1 MFRQIASDFE
11 ILDIFKNILVYNESD
26 EFTRNKTFGIYF
38 VPSSVRPGNV
48 KEVSKPVKLDR
59 ILYRVKR
66 IFDEK
71 FSSTICTSAYTTSRN
86 LVDRKDINKYVYDKV
101 FKNAIFSKLNV
112 YTNLILP
119 DRLISD
125 NGMSKEDFTR
135 FGSSMFRFKKSNISD
150 YVRKTKDNIVIVPPK
165 NVLGAFYNIKHA
177 PMFSANC
184 VSFYKRTPMF
194 NANCVSKNNFN
205 NSYNSYP
212 NKKQILNQ
220 AYSYFKKTDQASN
233 NYCQTHKNETRTN
246 ASIYIFESLMEKM
259 IPGMQILENH
269 GMFPRMSVSSLKL
282 VTSVADDNS
291 GCDGWSKPKI
301 QDTLFLAGFNTY
313 MNYESF
319 LNNAGQRRSSIDNP
333 QDYEYILLNTF
344 VYEQTVPCLRKDI
357 VDSTDSSISSNDDT
371 FEASKSAILER
382 SKKYN
387 MVTRNPMMEYITYLT
402 NILSYKELQI

>member
-1 MFRQIASDFE
+1 MFRQIDSDFE
-11 ILDIFKNILVYNESD
+11 ILDIFKNILDYNESD
-26 EFTRNKTFGIYF
+26 EFTRNKTFRIYF
-38 VPSSVRPGNV
+38 APSSVRPDNT

-71 FSSTICTSAYTTSRN
+71 FSSTICTSAYITSRN

-125 NGMSKEDFTR
+125 NDMSKEDFIR
-135 FGSSMFRFKKSNISD
+135 FGSSMFRFKKSNISN
-150 YVRKTKDNIVIVPPK
+150 YVRKTKNNIVIVPPK
-165 NVLGAFYNIKHA
+165 NVLGAFYNTKHA
-177 PMFSANC
+177 
-184 VSFYKRTPMF
+184 PMF
-194 NANCVSKNNFN
+194 NANCVSKNIFN
-205 NSYNSYP
+205 NSYLSYLNSHP

-220 AYSYFKKTDQASN
+220 VYSYFKITDQASN

-282 VTSVADDNS
+282 ATSGLSVADDNS

-301 QDTLFLAGFNTY
+301 QDALCLAGFNTY

-319 LNNAGQRRSSIDNP
+319 LNNAGQRRSYLDNP

-357 VDSTDSSISSNDDT
+357 VDSTDINISSNDDT

>member
-1 MFRQIASDFE
+1 MFRQIASDFT
-11 ILDIFKNILVYNESD
+11 ILDTFKNILDYNESD

-38 VPSSVRPGNV
+38 VPSSVRPDNN

-59 ILYRVKR
+59 ILYRVKKF
-66 IFDEK
+66 FDEK

-135 FGSSMFRFKKSNISD
+135 FGSSMFRFQKSNISD
-150 YVRKTKDNIVIVPPK
+150 YVRKTKNNIVIVPPK
-165 NVLGAFYNIKHA
+165 NVLGAFYNEKHA
-177 PMFSANC
+177 PMF
-184 VSFYKRTPMF
+184 T
-194 NANCVSKNNFN
+194 ANCVSKNIFN
-205 NSYNSYP
+205 NSYLNSHP

-259 IPGMQILENH
+259 IAGMQILENH
-269 GMFPRMSVSSLKL
+269 GMFPRMSVSSLKFATSGL
-282 VTSVADDNS
+282 SVADDNS
-291 GCDGWSKPKI
+291 GCDGWSKPKM
-301 QDTLFLAGFNTY
+301 QNALFLARFNTY
-313 MNYESF
+313 MNYGSF
-319 LNNAGQRRSSIDNP
+319 LNNAEQCVRSLDNNP
-333 QDYEYILLNTF
+333 QDYEYIFLNTF

>member
-1 MFRQIASDFE
+1 MFRQIDSDFE
-11 ILDIFKNILVYNESD
+11 ILDIFKNILDYNESD
-26 EFTRNKTFGIYF
+26 EFTRNKTFRIYF
-38 VPSSVRPGNV
+38 APSSVRPDNT

-66 IFDEK
+66 FFDEK
-71 FSSTICTSAYTTSRN
+71 FSSTICTSAYITSRN
-86 LVDRKDINKYVYDKV
+86 LVDQKDINKCVYDKV

-125 NGMSKEDFTR
+125 NDMTKEDFIR
-135 FGSSMFRFKKSNISD
+135 FGSSMFRFQKSNISN

-165 NVLGAFYNIKHA
+165 NVLGAFYNTKHA
-177 PMFSANC
+177 
-184 VSFYKRTPMF
+184 PMF
-194 NANCVSKNNFN
+194 NANCVSKNIFN
-205 NSYNSYP
+205 NSYLSYLNSEP

-220 AYSYFKKTDQASN
+220 VYSYFKKTDQASN

-259 IPGMQILENH
+259 IPGMEILENH

-282 VTSVADDNS
+282 TTSGLSVADDNS

-301 QDTLFLAGFNTY
+301 QDALCLAGFNTY

-319 LNNAGQRRSSIDNP
+319 LNNAGQRRSYLDNP
-333 QDYEYILLNTF
+333 QDYEYIFLNTF

-357 VDSTDSSISSNDDT
+357 VDSTNINISSNDDT

>member
-11 ILDIFKNILVYNESD
+11 ILDIFKNILDYNEAD
-26 EFTRNKTFGIYF
+26 EFTRNKTFEIYF
-38 VPSSVRPGNV
+38 VPSSGRPDNT

-59 ILYRVKR
+59 ILCRVKR
-66 IFDEK
+66 FFDEK
-71 FSSTICTSAYTTSRN
+71 FSAYTTSRN

-112 YTNLILP
+112 YTKLILP

-135 FGSSMFRFKKSNISD
+135 FGSSMFRFQKSNISN

-165 NVLGAFYNIKHA
+165 NVLGAFYNTKHA
-177 PMFSANC
+177 
-184 VSFYKRTPMF
+184 PMF

-205 NSYNSYP
+205 NSCLNSYP
-212 NKKQILNQ
+212 NKKRILNHT
-220 AYSYFKKTDQASN
+220 YSYFKKTDQASN

-259 IPGMQILENH
+259 IPGMEILENH

-282 VTSVADDNS
+282 ETSGLSVADDNS
-291 GCDGWSKPKI
+291 RYGCDGCSKPKI
-301 QDTLFLAGFNTY
+301 QDALCLAGFNTY

-319 LNNAGQRRSSIDNP
+319 LNNAGQRRSCLDNP
-333 QDYEYILLNTF
+333 QDYEYIFLNTF

-357 VDSTDSSISSNDDT
+357 VDSTDISISSNDDT

>member
-1 MFRQIASDFE
+1 MFRQIDSDFE
-11 ILDIFKNILVYNESD
+11 ILDIFKNILDYNESD
-26 EFTRNKTFGIYF
+26 EFTRNKTFRIYF
-38 VPSSVRPGNV
+38 APSSVRPDNT

-71 FSSTICTSAYTTSRN
+71 FSSTICTSAYITSRN

-125 NGMSKEDFTR
+125 NDMSKEDFIR
-135 FGSSMFRFKKSNISD
+135 FGSSMFRFKKSNISN
-150 YVRKTKDNIVIVPPK
+150 YVRKTKNNIVIVPPK
-165 NVLGAFYNIKHA
+165 NVLGAFYNTKHA
-177 PMFSANC
+177 
-184 VSFYKRTPMF
+184 PMF
-194 NANCVSKNNFN
+194 NANCVSKNIFN
-205 NSYNSYP
+205 NSYLSYLNSHP

-220 AYSYFKKTDQASN
+220 VYSYFKITDQASN

-282 VTSVADDNS
+282 ATSGLSVADDNS

-301 QDTLFLAGFNTY
+301 QDALSLAGFNTY

-319 LNNAGQRRSSIDNP
+319 LNNAGQRSSYLDNP

-357 VDSTDSSISSNDDT
+357 VDSTDINISSNDDT

>member
-1 MFRQIASDFE
+1 
-11 ILDIFKNILVYNESD
+11 
-26 EFTRNKTFGIYF
+26 
-38 VPSSVRPGNV
+38 
-48 KEVSKPVKLDR
+48 
-59 ILYRVKR
+59 
-66 IFDEK
+66 
-71 FSSTICTSAYTTSRN
+71 
-86 LVDRKDINKYVYDKV
+86 
-101 FKNAIFSKLNV
+101 
-112 YTNLILP
+112 
-119 DRLISD
+119 
-125 NGMSKEDFTR
+125 
-135 FGSSMFRFKKSNISD
+135 MFRFQKSSISD
-150 YVRKTKDNIVIVPPK
+150 YVRKTKNNIVIVPPK
-165 NVLGAFYNIKHA
+165 NVLGAFYNTKHA
-177 PMFSANC
+177 PMF
-184 VSFYKRTPMF
+184 T
-194 NANCVSKNNFN
+194 ANCVSKNIFN
-205 NSYNSYP
+205 NSYLNSHP

-282 VTSVADDNS
+282 ARSRIQSADDNS

-301 QDTLFLAGFNTY
+301 QDALFLAGFNTY
-313 MNYESF
+313 MNYGSF
-319 LNNAGQRRSSIDNP
+319 LNNAGQRMSCLYNP

-357 VDSTDSSISSNDDT
+357 VDSTDISISSNDDT

>member
-1 MFRQIASDFE
+1 MFRQIASDFT
-11 ILDIFKNILVYNESD
+11 ILDTFKNILDYNEAD
-26 EFTRNKTFGIYF
+26 EFTQNKTFGIYF
-38 VPSSVRPGNV
+38 VPSSGRQDNV

-59 ILYRVKR
+59 ILCIVKK
-66 IFDEK
+66 IFDEQ
-71 FSSTICTSAYTTSRN
+71 FSSTNICTSAYTTSRN

-101 FKNAIFSKLNV
+101 FKNAIYSKLNV

-150 YVRKTKDNIVIVPPK
+150 YVRKTKNNIVIVPPK
-165 NVLGAFYNIKHA
+165 NVLGAFYNTKHA
-177 PMFSANC
+177 
-184 VSFYKRTPMF
+184 PMF
-194 NANCVSKNNFN
+194 NANCVSKNIFN
-205 NSYNSYP
+205 NSYLNSYP
-212 NKKQILNQ
+212 NKKQILNH

-233 NYCQTHKNETRTN
+233 NYRQTHKNETRTN

-282 VTSVADDNS
+282 AISGLSVADDNS
-291 GCDGWSKPKI
+291 GYDGWSKPKI
-301 QDTLFLAGFNTY
+301 QDALFLAEFNTY
-313 MNYESF
+313 MNYGSF
-319 LNNAGQRRSSIDNP
+319 LNNAGQRRSCLYNP
-333 QDYEYILLNTF
+333 QDYEYIFLNTF

-357 VDSTDSSISSNDDT
+357 VDSTDMRISSNDDT

>member
-1 MFRQIASDFE
+1 MFRQIASDFT
-11 ILDIFKNILVYNESD
+11 ILDIFKNILIYNESD

-38 VPSSVRPGNV
+38 VPSSGRQDNV

-59 ILYRVKR
+59 ILCIVKKF
-66 IFDEK
+66 FDEQ

-150 YVRKTKDNIVIVPPK
+150 YVRKTKNNIVIVPPK
-165 NVLGAFYNIKHA
+165 NVLGAFYNTKHA
-177 PMFSANC
+177 
-184 VSFYKRTPMF
+184 PMF
-194 NANCVSKNNFN
+194 NANCVSKNIFN
-205 NSYNSYP
+205 NSYLNSYP
-212 NKKQILNQ
+212 NKKQILNH

-259 IPGMQILENH
+259 IAGMQILENH
-269 GMFPRMSVSSLKL
+269 GMFPRMSVSSLKFATSGL
-282 VTSVADDNS
+282 SVADDNS
-291 GCDGWSKPKI
+291 GCDGWSKPKM
-301 QDTLFLAGFNTY
+301 QNALFLARFNTY
-313 MNYESF
+313 MNYGSF
-319 LNNAGQRRSSIDNP
+319 LNNAEQCVRSLDNNP
-333 QDYEYILLNTF
+333 QDYEYIFLNTF

>member
-1 MFRQIASDFE
+1 MFRQIASDFT
-11 ILDIFKNILVYNESD
+11 ILDIFKNILIYNESD

-38 VPSSVRPGNV
+38 VPSSGRSDNV

-59 ILYRVKR
+59 ILCIVKKF
-66 IFDEK
+66 FDEQ
-71 FSSTICTSAYTTSRN
+71 FSSAICTSAYTTSRN

-112 YTNLILP
+112 YTNIILP

-150 YVRKTKDNIVIVPPK
+150 YVRKTKNNIVIAPPK
-165 NVLGAFYNIKHA
+165 NVLGAFYNTKHA
-177 PMFSANC
+177 PMF
-184 VSFYKRTPMF
+184 T
-194 NANCVSKNNFN
+194 ANCVSKNIFN
-205 NSYNSYP
+205 NSYLNSYP
-212 NKKQILNQ
+212 NKKQILNR

-233 NYCQTHKNETRTN
+233 NYRQTHKNETRTN

-282 VTSVADDNS
+282 AIPGLSVADDNS
-291 GCDGWSKPKI
+291 GDGCDGWSKPKI
-301 QDTLFLAGFNTY
+301 QDALFLARFNTY

-319 LNNAGQRRSSIDNP
+319 LNNPGQCRSCLDNP

-357 VDSTDSSISSNDDT
+357 VDSTDISISSNDDT

>member
-11 ILDIFKNILVYNESD
+11 ILDIFKNILDYNESD
-26 EFTRNKTFGIYF
+26 EFTRNKTFEIYF
-38 VPSSVRPGNV
+38 APSSARPGNI

-59 ILYRVKR
+59 ILYSVKR

-71 FSSTICTSAYTTSRN
+71 FSSAICTSAYTTSRN

-125 NGMSKEDFTR
+125 NDMSKEDFIR
-135 FGSSMFRFKKSNISD
+135 FGSSMFRFQKSNISN

-165 NVLGAFYNIKHA
+165 NVLGAFYNTKHA
-177 PMFSANC
+177 
-184 VSFYKRTPMF
+184 PMF

-205 NSYNSYP
+205 NSYLNSYP
-212 NKKQILNQ
+212 NKKRILNQ
-220 AYSYFKKTDQASN
+220 AYSYFKITDQASN
-233 NYCQTHKNETRTN
+233 NYCQTHKNEIRTN

-259 IPGMQILENH
+259 IPGMEILENH

-282 VTSVADDNS
+282 VTSGLSVADDNS

-301 QDTLFLAGFNTY
+301 QDALFLAGFNTY

-319 LNNAGQRRSSIDNP
+319 LNNAGQRRSCLDNP

>member
-1 MFRQIASDFE
+1 MFRQIDSDFE
-11 ILDIFKNILVYNESD
+11 ILDIFKNILIYNESD

-38 VPSSVRPGNV
+38 VPSSGRQGNV

-66 IFDEK
+66 FFDEK
-71 FSSTICTSAYTTSRN
+71 FSSAICTSAYTTSRN

-112 YTNLILP
+112 YTNIILP

-135 FGSSMFRFKKSNISD
+135 FGSSMFRFQKSSISD

-165 NVLGAFYNIKHA
+165 NVLGAFYNTKHA
-177 PMFSANC
+177 PMF
-184 VSFYKRTPMF
+184 T
-194 NANCVSKNNFN
+194 NCVSKNIFN
-205 NSYNSYP
+205 NSYLNSCP
-212 NKKQILNQ
+212 NKKRILNQ

-246 ASIYIFESLMEKM
+246 ASIYIFESLIEKM

-282 VTSVADDNS
+282 TTLGLSVADDNY

-301 QDTLFLAGFNTY
+301 QDALSLAGFNTY
-313 MNYESF
+313 MNYGSF
-319 LNNAGQRRSSIDNP
+319 LNNAGQRRSCLDNP
-333 QDYEYILLNTF
+333 QDYEYIFLNTF

-357 VDSTDSSISSNDDT
+357 VDNIDSRVSSNDDT

>member
-1 MFRQIASDFE
+1 MFRQIVSDFT
-11 ILDIFKNILVYNESD
+11 ILDTFKNILDYNEAD
-26 EFTRNKTFGIYF
+26 ELTRNKTFEIYF
-38 VPSSVRPGNV
+38 APSSGRPDNI

-66 IFDEK
+66 FFDEK

-86 LVDRKDINKYVYDKV
+86 LVNRKDINKYVYDKV

-112 YTNLILP
+112 YTNIILP

-150 YVRKTKDNIVIVPPK
+150 YVRKTKNNIVIAPPK
-165 NVLGAFYNIKHA
+165 NVLGAFYNTKHA
-177 PMFSANC
+177 P
-184 VSFYKRTPMF
+184 VF
-194 NANCVSKNNFN
+194 NANCVSKNIFN
-205 NSYNSYP
+205 NSYLNSYP
-212 NKKQILNQ
+212 NKRQILNHV
-220 AYSYFKKTDQASN
+220 YSYFKKTDQASN

-259 IPGMQILENH
+259 IAGMQILENH

-282 VTSVADDNS
+282 AISGLSVADDNS
-291 GCDGWSKPKI
+291 GYGCDGWSKPRI
-301 QDTLFLAGFNTY
+301 QDALSLARFNTY

-319 LNNAGQRRSSIDNP
+319 LNNPGQRRSCLDNP

-357 VDSTDSSISSNDDT
+357 VDSTDISISSNDDT

>member
-1 MFRQIASDFE
+1 MFRQIASDFT
-11 ILDIFKNILVYNESD
+11 IIGIFKNILDYNEAD
-26 EFTRNKTFGIYF
+26 ELTRNKTFGIYS
-38 VPSSVRPGNV
+38 VPSSARPDNV
-48 KEVSKPVKLDR
+48 KEVSKPVELDR
-59 ILYRVKR
+59 ILYRVKKF
-66 IFDEK
+66 FDEK
-71 FSSTICTSAYTTSRN
+71 FYSTIYTSAYTTSRN

-112 YTNLILP
+112 YTKLILP
-119 DRLISD
+119 DRLVSD
-125 NGMSKEDFTR
+125 NDMSKEDFTR
-135 FGSSMFRFKKSNISD
+135 FGSSMFRFKKSNISN
-150 YVRKTKDNIVIVPPK
+150 YVRKTKNNIVIVPPK
-165 NVLGAFYNIKHA
+165 NVLNAFYNIKHA
-177 PMFSANC
+177 
-184 VSFYKRTPMF
+184 PMF

-212 NKKQILNQ
+212 NKKRILNQ
-220 AYSYFKKTDQASN
+220 AYSYFKITDQASN

-259 IPGMQILENH
+259 IPGMEILENH

-282 VTSVADDNS
+282 TTSDLSVADDNS

-301 QDTLFLAGFNTY
+301 QDALCLARFNTY
-313 MNYESF
+313 MKYESF
-319 LNNAGQRRSSIDNP
+319 LNNAGQRRSCLDNP

-357 VDSTDSSISSNDDT
+357 VDSTDISISSNDDT

>member
-1 MFRQIASDFE
+1 MFRQIASDFT
-11 ILDIFKNILVYNESD
+11 ILDIFKNILIYNESD

-38 VPSSVRPGNV
+38 VPSSGRQDNV

-59 ILYRVKR
+59 ILYRVKKF
-66 IFDEK
+66 FDEK

-112 YTNLILP
+112 YTNIILP

-150 YVRKTKDNIVIVPPK
+150 YVRRTKNNIVIVPPK
-165 NVLGAFYNIKHA
+165 NVLGAFYNTKHA
-177 PMFSANC
+177 PMF
-184 VSFYKRTPMF
+184 T
-194 NANCVSKNNFN
+194 ANCVSKNIFN
-205 NSYNSYP
+205 NSYLNSYP
-212 NKKQILNQ
+212 NKKQILNH

-259 IPGMQILENH
+259 IAGMQILENH
-269 GMFPRMSVSSLKL
+269 GMFPRMSVSSLKFATSGL
-282 VTSVADDNS
+282 SVADDNS
-291 GCDGWSKPKI
+291 GCDGWSKPKM
-301 QDTLFLAGFNTY
+301 QNALFLARFNTY
-313 MNYESF
+313 MNYGSF
-319 LNNAGQRRSSIDNP
+319 LNNAEQCVRSLDNNP
-333 QDYEYILLNTF
+333 QDYEYIFLNTF

>member
-1 MFRQIASDFE
+1 MFRQIASDFT
-11 ILDIFKNILVYNESD
+11 ILDIFKNILIYNEAD

-38 VPSSVRPGNV
+38 VPSSVRPDNV

-66 IFDEK
+66 FFDEK
-71 FSSTICTSAYTTSRN
+71 FSSTICTSAYATSRN

-101 FKNAIFSKLNV
+101 FKNAIYSKLNV

-135 FGSSMFRFKKSNISD
+135 FGSSMFRFQKSNISN
-150 YVRKTKDNIVIVPPK
+150 YVRKIKNNIVIVPPK
-165 NVLGAFYNIKHA
+165 NVLSAFYDTKHA
-177 PMFSANC
+177 PMF
-184 VSFYKRTPMF
+184 T
-194 NANCVSKNNFN
+194 NCVSKNKFN
-205 NSYNSYP
+205 NSYLNSYP

-220 AYSYFKKTDQASN
+220 AYSYFKITDQASN

-282 VTSVADDNS
+282 ALGLSVADDNS
-291 GCDGWSKPKI
+291 GCDSLSKPKI
-301 QDTLFLAGFNTY
+301 QDALFLARFNTY

-319 LNNAGQRRSSIDNP
+319 LNNAGQRRSCLDNP

-357 VDSTDSSISSNDDT
+357 VDSTDISISSNDDT

>member
-1 MFRQIASDFE
+1 MFRQIASDFT
-11 ILDIFKNILVYNESD
+11 ILDTFKNILDYNEAD

-38 VPSSVRPGNV
+38 AQSSGRPDNI
-48 KEVSKPVKLDR
+48 KEVSKHVKLDR
-59 ILYRVKR
+59 ILYRVKKF
-66 IFDEK
+66 FDEK

-112 YTNLILP
+112 YTNIILP

-150 YVRKTKDNIVIVPPK
+150 YVRRTKNNIVIVPPK
-165 NVLGAFYNIKHA
+165 NVLGAFYNTKHA
-177 PMFSANC
+177 PMF
-184 VSFYKRTPMF
+184 T
-194 NANCVSKNNFN
+194 ANCVSKNIFN
-205 NSYNSYP
+205 NSYLNSYP
-212 NKKQILNQ
+212 NKKQILNH

-259 IPGMQILENH
+259 IAGMQILENH
-269 GMFPRMSVSSLKL
+269 GMFPRMSVSSLKFATSGL
-282 VTSVADDNS
+282 SVADDNS
-291 GCDGWSKPKI
+291 GCDGWSKPKM
-301 QDTLFLAGFNTY
+301 QNALFLARFNTY
-313 MNYESF
+313 MNYGSF
-319 LNNAGQRRSSIDNP
+319 LNNAEQCVRSLDNNP
-333 QDYEYILLNTF
+333 QDYEYIFLNTF

>member
-11 ILDIFKNILVYNESD
+11 ILDIFKNILDYNESD

-38 VPSSVRPGNV
+38 VPSSGRPDNN

-59 ILYRVKR
+59 ILYRVKKF
-66 IFDEK
+66 FDEK
-71 FSSTICTSAYTTSRN
+71 FSSAICTSVYTTSRN
-86 LVDRKDINKYVYDKV
+86 LVDRKDINKCVYDKV

-135 FGSSMFRFKKSNISD
+135 FGSSMFRFQKSSISD
-150 YVRKTKDNIVIVPPK
+150 YVRKTKNNVVIVPPK

-177 PMFSANC
+177 PMF
-184 VSFYKRTPMF
+184 

-205 NSYNSYP
+205 NSYLNSYP

-269 GMFPRMSVSSLKL
+269 GMFPRMSVSALKL
-282 VTSVADDNS
+282 ATSGLSVADDNS
-291 GCDGWSKPKI
+291 GCDGLSKPKM
-301 QDTLFLAGFNTY
+301 QNALFLARFNTY

-319 LNNAGQRRSSIDNP
+319 LNNAGQRRSCLYNP

-357 VDSTDSSISSNDDT
+357 VDSTDISISSNDDT

-402 NILSYKELQI
+402 NILLYKELQI

>member
-1 MFRQIASDFE
+1 MFRQIASDFT
-11 ILDIFKNILVYNESD
+11 ILDIFKNILIYNESD

-38 VPSSVRPGNV
+38 VPSSGRQDDV

-59 ILYRVKR
+59 ILCIVKKF
-66 IFDEK
+66 FDEQ
-71 FSSTICTSAYTTSRN
+71 FSSAICTSAYTTSRN

-112 YTNLILP
+112 YTNIILP

-150 YVRKTKDNIVIVPPK
+150 YVRKTKNNIVIVPPK
-165 NVLGAFYNIKHA
+165 NVLGAFYNTKHA
-177 PMFSANC
+177 
-184 VSFYKRTPMF
+184 PMF

-205 NSYNSYP
+205 NSYLNSYP

-220 AYSYFKKTDQASN
+220 AYSYFKITDQASN
-233 NYCQTHKNETRTN
+233 NYRQTHKNETRTN

-269 GMFPRMSVSSLKL
+269 GMFPRMSVSTLKL
-282 VTSVADDNS
+282 AISGLSVADDNS
-291 GCDGWSKPKI
+291 GYGCDGWSKPKI
-301 QDTLFLAGFNTY
+301 QDALFLARFNTY

-319 LNNAGQRRSSIDNP
+319 LNNPGQRMSCLDKP
-333 QDYEYILLNTF
+333 QDYEYICLNTLI
-344 VYEQTVPCLRKDI
+344 YKQTVPCLRKDI
-357 VDSTDSSISSNDDT
+357 VDSTDISISSNDDT

>member
-1 MFRQIASDFE
+1 MFRQIASDFT
-11 ILDIFKNILVYNESD
+11 ILDIFKNILIYNEAD

-38 VPSSVRPGNV
+38 VPSSVRPYNV

-66 IFDEK
+66 FFDEK
-71 FSSTICTSAYTTSRN
+71 FSSTICTSAYATSRN

-101 FKNAIFSKLNV
+101 FKNAIYSKLNV

-135 FGSSMFRFKKSNISD
+135 FGSSMFRFQKSNISN
-150 YVRKTKDNIVIVPPK
+150 YVRKIKNNIVIVPPK
-165 NVLGAFYNIKHA
+165 NVLSAFYDTKHA
-177 PMFSANC
+177 PMF
-184 VSFYKRTPMF
+184 T
-194 NANCVSKNNFN
+194 NCVSKNKFN
-205 NSYNSYP
+205 NSYLNSYP

-220 AYSYFKKTDQASN
+220 AYSYFKITDQASN

-282 VTSVADDNS
+282 ALGLSVADDNS
-291 GCDGWSKPKI
+291 GCDSLSKPKI
-301 QDTLFLAGFNTY
+301 QDALFLARFNTY

-319 LNNAGQRRSSIDNP
+319 LNNAGQRRSCLDNP

-357 VDSTDSSISSNDDT
+357 VDSTDISISSNDDT

>member
-1 MFRQIASDFE
+1 MFRQIDSDFE
-11 ILDIFKNILVYNESD
+11 ILDIFKNILDYNESD
-26 EFTRNKTFGIYF
+26 EFTRNKTFRIYF
-38 VPSSVRPGNV
+38 APSSVRPDNT

-71 FSSTICTSAYTTSRN
+71 FSSTICTSAYITSRN

-125 NGMSKEDFTR
+125 NDMSKEDFIR
-135 FGSSMFRFKKSNISD
+135 FGSSMFRFKKSNISN

-165 NVLGAFYNIKHA
+165 NVLGAFYNTKHA
-177 PMFSANC
+177 
-184 VSFYKRTPMF
+184 PMF
-194 NANCVSKNNFN
+194 NANCVSKNIFN
-205 NSYNSYP
+205 NSYLSYLNSHP

-220 AYSYFKKTDQASN
+220 VYSYFKITDQASN

-246 ASIYIFESLMEKM
+246 ASIYIFASLMEKM

-282 VTSVADDNS
+282 ATSGLSVADDNS

-301 QDTLFLAGFNTY
+301 QDALCLARFNTY

-319 LNNAGQRRSSIDNP
+319 LNNAGQRRSYLDNP

-357 VDSTDSSISSNDDT
+357 VDSTDINISSNDDT

>member
-11 ILDIFKNILVYNESD
+11 ILDIFKNILIYNESD

-38 VPSSVRPGNV
+38 VPSSGRPDNN

-59 ILYRVKR
+59 ILCIVKKF
-66 IFDEK
+66 FDEK
-71 FSSTICTSAYTTSRN
+71 FYSTIYTSAYTTSRN
-86 LVDRKDINKYVYDKV
+86 LVDLKKDINKCVYDKV

-165 NVLGAFYNIKHA
+165 NVLNAFYNIKHA
-177 PMFSANC
+177 
-184 VSFYKRTPMF
+184 PMF

-205 NSYNSYP
+205 NSYLNSYP

-220 AYSYFKKTDQASN
+220 AYSYFKITDQASN

-259 IPGMQILENH
+259 IPGMEILENH

-282 VTSVADDNS
+282 ATSVADDNS
-291 GCDGWSKPKI
+291 RCDGWSKPKI
-301 QDTLFLAGFNTY
+301 QDALSLAGFNTY
-313 MNYESF
+313 MNYGSF
-319 LNNAGQRRSSIDNP
+319 LNNAGQRRSCLDNP
-333 QDYEYILLNTF
+333 QDYEYIFLNTF

-357 VDSTDSSISSNDDT
+357 VDSTDISISSNDDTDDT

-387 MVTRNPMMEYITYLT
+387 MVTRNPMMKYITYLT

>member
-1 MFRQIASDFE
+1 MFRQIASDFT
-11 ILDIFKNILVYNESD
+11 ILDIFKNILIYNESD

-38 VPSSVRPGNV
+38 VPSSGRQDDV

-59 ILYRVKR
+59 ILCIVKKF
-66 IFDEK
+66 FDEQ

-112 YTNLILP
+112 YTNIILP

-150 YVRKTKDNIVIVPPK
+150 YVRKTKNNIVIVPPK
-165 NVLGAFYNIKHA
+165 NVLGAFYNTKHA
-177 PMFSANC
+177 
-184 VSFYKRTPMF
+184 PMF

-205 NSYNSYP
+205 NSYLNSYP
-212 NKKQILNQ
+212 NKKQILNH

-233 NYCQTHKNETRTN
+233 NYRQTHKNETRTN

-269 GMFPRMSVSSLKL
+269 GMFPRMSVSTLKL
-282 VTSVADDNS
+282 AISGLSVADDNS
-291 GCDGWSKPKI
+291 GYGCDGWSKPKM
-301 QDTLFLAGFNTY
+301 QDALFLARFNTY
-313 MNYESF
+313 MNYGSF
-319 LNNAGQRRSSIDNP
+319 LNNAEQCVRSLDNNP
-333 QDYEYILLNTF
+333 QDYEYIFLNTF

>member
-1 MFRQIASDFE
+1 MFTQIASDFE
-11 ILDIFKNILVYNESD
+11 ILDIFKNILDYNESD

-38 VPSSVRPGNV
+38 VPSSGRLDNN

-59 ILYRVKR
+59 ILCIVKKF
-66 IFDEK
+66 FDEQ
-71 FSSTICTSAYTTSRN
+71 FSSTNICTSAYTTSRN
-86 LVDRKDINKYVYDKV
+86 LVDRKDINKCVYDKV

-135 FGSSMFRFKKSNISD
+135 FGSSMFRFQKSSISD
-150 YVRKTKDNIVIVPPK
+150 YVRKTKNNVVIVPPK

-177 PMFSANC
+177 PMF
-184 VSFYKRTPMF
+184 

-205 NSYNSYP
+205 NSYLNSYP

-269 GMFPRMSVSSLKL
+269 GMFPRMSVSALKL
-282 VTSVADDNS
+282 ATSGLSVADDNS
-291 GCDGWSKPKI
+291 GCDGLSKPKM
-301 QDTLFLAGFNTY
+301 QNALFLARFNTY

-319 LNNAGQRRSSIDNP
+319 LNNAGQRRSCLYNP

-357 VDSTDSSISSNDDT
+357 VDSTDISISSNDDT

>member
-1 MFRQIASDFE
+1 MFRQIASDIA
-11 ILDIFKNILVYNESD
+11 ILDIFKNILIYNEAD
-26 EFTRNKTFGIYF
+26 EFTQNKTFKIY
-38 VPSSVRPGNV
+38 VAPSSVRPDNIE
-48 KEVSKPVKLDR
+48 EVSKPVKLDR
-59 ILYRVKR
+59 ILYKVKK
-66 IFDEK
+66 IFDAK
-71 FSSTICTSAYTTSRN
+71 ISPAICTSAYTTSRN
-86 LVDRKDINKYVYDKV
+86 LVDRKDINKYVYNKV

-125 NGMSKEDFTR
+125 NGMSKEDFVR
-135 FGSSMFRFKKSNISD
+135 FGSSMFKFQKSNISN
-150 YVRKTKDNIVIVPPK
+150 YVRKTKNNIVIVPPK
-165 NVLGAFYNIKHA
+165 NVLGAFYNTKHA
-177 PMFSANC
+177 
-184 VSFYKRTPMF
+184 PMF
-194 NANCVSKNNFN
+194 NANCVSKYIFN
-205 NSYNSYP
+205 NSYLNSYP

-259 IPGMQILENH
+259 IAGMQILENH
-269 GMFPRMSVSSLKL
+269 GMFPRMSVSSLRL
-282 VTSVADDNS
+282 AALGLSIADDNS
-291 GCDGWSKPKI
+291 GCDGWSKPKM
-301 QDTLFLAGFNTY
+301 QNALFFARFNTY

-319 LNNAGQRRSSIDNP
+319 LNNVEQGRRSLDNP
-333 QDYEYILLNTF
+333 QDYEHIILNTF

-357 VDSTDSSISSNDDT
+357 VNSSISSDGDT

>member
-1 MFRQIASDFE
+1 MFRQIASDFT
-11 ILDIFKNILVYNESD
+11 ILDIFKNILIYNESD

-38 VPSSVRPGNV
+38 VPSSGRQDDV

-59 ILYRVKR
+59 ILCIVKKF
-66 IFDEK
+66 FDEQ
-71 FSSTICTSAYTTSRN
+71 FSSAICTSAYTTSRN

-112 YTNLILP
+112 YTNIILP

-150 YVRKTKDNIVIVPPK
+150 YVRKTKNNIVIVPPK
-165 NVLGAFYNIKHA
+165 NVLGAFYNTKHA
-177 PMFSANC
+177 
-184 VSFYKRTPMF
+184 PMF

-205 NSYNSYP
+205 NSYLNSYP
-212 NKKQILNQ
+212 NKKQILNH

-233 NYCQTHKNETRTN
+233 NYRQTHKNETRTN

-269 GMFPRMSVSSLKL
+269 GMFPRMSVSTLKL
-282 VTSVADDNS
+282 AISGLSVADDNS
-291 GCDGWSKPKI
+291 GYGCDGWSKPKM
-301 QDTLFLAGFNTY
+301 QDALFLARFNTY
-313 MNYESF
+313 MNYGSF
-319 LNNAGQRRSSIDNP
+319 LNNAEQCVRSLDNNP
-333 QDYEYILLNTF
+333 QDYEYIFLNTF

>member
-1 MFRQIASDFE
+1 MFRQIASDFT
-11 ILDIFKNILVYNESD
+11 ILDTFKNILDYNEAD
-26 EFTRNKTFGIYF
+26 EFTQNKTFKIY
-38 VPSSVRPGNV
+38 VAPSIVRPDNIE
-48 KEVSKPVKLDR
+48 EVSKPVKLDR
-59 ILYRVKR
+59 ILYKVKQN
-66 IFDEK
+66 FDAK
-71 FSSTICTSAYTTSRN
+71 ILKDLCTSAYTTSRN
-86 LVDRKDINKYVYDKV
+86 PIVLLGDLKKDVSKNVYDKV
-101 FKNAIFSKLNV
+101 FKNAIFYKLNV

-150 YVRKTKDNIVIVPPK
+150 YVRKTKNNIVIVPPK
-165 NVLGAFYNIKHA
+165 NILGAFYNEKHA
-177 PMFSANC
+177 PMF
-184 VSFYKRTPMF
+184 T
-194 NANCVSKNNFN
+194 ANCVSKNKFN
-205 NSYNSYP
+205 NSYLNSYP

-233 NYCQTHKNETRTN
+233 NYRQTHKNETRTN

-259 IPGMQILENH
+259 IAGMQILENH
-269 GMFPRMSVSSLKL
+269 GMFPRMSVSSLKFATSGL
-282 VTSVADDNS
+282 SVADDNS
-291 GCDGWSKPKI
+291 GCDGLSKPKM
-301 QDTLFLAGFNTY
+301 QNALFLARFNTY
-313 MNYESF
+313 MNYGSF
-319 LNNAGQRRSSIDNP
+319 LNNAEQCVRSLDNNP
-333 QDYEYILLNTF
+333 QDYEYIFLNTF

>member
-11 ILDIFKNILVYNESD
+11 ILDIFKNILDYNESD

-38 VPSSVRPGNV
+38 APSSVFVRPDNV

-71 FSSTICTSAYTTSRN
+71 FSSTICTSAYTTSRI
-86 LVDRKDINKYVYDKV
+86 LVDRKDINKCVYDKV

-125 NGMSKEDFTR
+125 NGMSKEEFTR

-165 NVLGAFYNIKHA
+165 NVLNAFYNIKHA
-177 PMFSANC
+177 PMF
-184 VSFYKRTPMF
+184 T
-194 NANCVSKNNFN
+194 ANCVSKNIFN

-220 AYSYFKKTDQASN
+220 AYSYFKITDQASN

-282 VTSVADDNS
+282 TTSVADDNS

-301 QDTLFLAGFNTY
+301 QDALSLAGFNTY

-319 LNNAGQRRSSIDNP
+319 LNNAGQRRSCLDNP

-357 VDSTDSSISSNDDT
+357 VDSTDISISSNDDT

>member
-11 ILDIFKNILVYNESD
+11 ILDIFKNILDYNESD
-26 EFTRNKTFGIYF
+26 EFTQNKTFKIY
-38 VPSSVRPGNV
+38 VAPSSVRPGNV

-59 ILYRVKR
+59 ILCIVKKF
-66 IFDEK
+66 FDEK
-71 FSSTICTSAYTTSRN
+71 FSSTIYTSAYTTSIN
-86 LVDRKDINKYVYDKV
+86 LVDRDINKCVYDKV

-135 FGSSMFRFKKSNISD
+135 FGSSMFRFKKSNISN

-165 NVLGAFYNIKHA
+165 NVLSAFYTTKHA
-177 PMFSANC
+177 
-184 VSFYKRTPMF
+184 PMF

-205 NSYNSYP
+205 NSYLNSYP
-212 NKKQILNQ
+212 NKKHILNHVC
-220 AYSYFKKTDQASN
+220 SYFKITDQASN

-282 VTSVADDNS
+282 ATSGLSVAYDNS
-291 GCDGWSKPKI
+291 GYGCDGWSKPKI
-301 QDTLFLAGFNTY
+301 QDALFLARFNTY

-319 LNNAGQRRSSIDNP
+319 LNNARQSRSCIYNP

-357 VDSTDSSISSNDDT
+357 VDSTDISISSNDDT

>member
-1 MFRQIASDFE
+1 MFRQIASDFT
-11 ILDIFKNILVYNESD
+11 ILDIFKNILIYNESD

-38 VPSSVRPGNV
+38 VPSSGRQDNV

-66 IFDEK
+66 FFVEQC
-71 FSSTICTSAYTTSRN
+71 SSTICTSAYTTSRN

-101 FKNAIFSKLNV
+101 FKNAIYSKLNV

-125 NGMSKEDFTR
+125 NDMSKEDFTR

-150 YVRKTKDNIVIVPPK
+150 YVRNTKNNIVIAPPK
-165 NVLGAFYNIKHA
+165 NVLGAFYNTKHA
-177 PMFSANC
+177 PMF
-184 VSFYKRTPMF
+184 T
-194 NANCVSKNNFN
+194 ANCVSKNNFN
-205 NSYNSYP
+205 NSYLNSYP
-212 NKKQILNQ
+212 NKKQILNH

-282 VTSVADDNS
+282 AIPGLSVADDNS
-291 GCDGWSKPKI
+291 GYGCDGWSKLKI
-301 QDTLFLAGFNTY
+301 QDALSLARFNTY

-319 LNNAGQRRSSIDNP
+319 LNNAGQCRSCLDNP

-357 VDSTDSSISSNDDT
+357 VDSTDISISSNDDT

>member
-1 MFRQIASDFE
+1 MFRQIASDFT
-11 ILDIFKNILVYNESD
+11 ILDIFKNILIYNEAD

-38 VPSSVRPGNV
+38 VPSSVRPDNV

-66 IFDEK
+66 FFDEK
-71 FSSTICTSAYTTSRN
+71 FSSTICTSAYATSRN

-101 FKNAIFSKLNV
+101 FKNAIYSKLNV

-135 FGSSMFRFKKSNISD
+135 FGSSMFRFQKSNISN
-150 YVRKTKDNIVIVPPK
+150 YVRKIKNNIVIVPPK
-165 NVLGAFYNIKHA
+165 NVLSAFYDTKHA
-177 PMFSANC
+177 PMF
-184 VSFYKRTPMF
+184 T
-194 NANCVSKNNFN
+194 NCVSKNKFN
-205 NSYNSYP
+205 NSYLNSYP

-220 AYSYFKKTDQASN
+220 AYSYFKITDQASN

-282 VTSVADDNS
+282 ALGSSVADDNS
-291 GCDGWSKPKI
+291 GCDSLSKPKI
-301 QDTLFLAGFNTY
+301 QDALFLARFNTY

-319 LNNAGQRRSSIDNP
+319 LNNAGQRRSCLDNP

-357 VDSTDSSISSNDDT
+357 VDSTDISISSNDDT

>member
-1 MFRQIASDFE
+1 MFRQIDSDFE
-11 ILDIFKNILVYNESD
+11 ILDIFKNILDYNESD
-26 EFTRNKTFGIYF
+26 EFTRNKTFRIYF
-38 VPSSVRPGNV
+38 APSSVRPDNT

-71 FSSTICTSAYTTSRN
+71 FSSTICTSAYITSRN

-125 NGMSKEDFTR
+125 NDMSKEDFIR
-135 FGSSMFRFKKSNISD
+135 FGSSMFRFKKSNISN
-150 YVRKTKDNIVIVPPK
+150 YVRKTKNNIVIVPPK
-165 NVLGAFYNIKHA
+165 NVLGAFYNTKHA
-177 PMFSANC
+177 
-184 VSFYKRTPMF
+184 PMF
-194 NANCVSKNNFN
+194 NANCVSKNIFN
-205 NSYNSYP
+205 NSYLSYLNSHP

-220 AYSYFKKTDQASN
+220 VYSYFKITDQASN

-282 VTSVADDNS
+282 ATSGLSVADDNS

-301 QDTLFLAGFNTY
+301 QDALSLAGFNTY

-319 LNNAGQRRSSIDNP
+319 LNNAGQRRSYLDNP

>member
-38 VPSSVRPGNV
+38 VPSSGRPDNN

-59 ILYRVKR
+59 ILCIVKKF
-66 IFDEK
+66 FDEK
-71 FSSTICTSAYTTSRN
+71 FYSTICTSAYTTSRN

-165 NVLGAFYNIKHA
+165 NVLNAFYNIKHA
-177 PMFSANC
+177 
-184 VSFYKRTPMF
+184 PMF

-205 NSYNSYP
+205 NSYLNSYP
-212 NKKQILNQ
+212 NKKRILNQ
-220 AYSYFKKTDQASN
+220 AYSYFKITDQASN

-282 VTSVADDNS
+282 ATSVADDNS
-291 GCDGWSKPKI
+291 GCDSWSKPKM
-301 QDTLFLAGFNTY
+301 QNALFLARFNTY
-313 MNYESF
+313 MNYGSF
-319 LNNAGQRRSSIDNP
+319 LNNAEQCVRSLDNP

-387 MVTRNPMMEYITYLT
+387 MVARNPMMEYITYLT

>member
-1 MFRQIASDFE
+1 MFRQIASDFT
-11 ILDIFKNILVYNESD
+11 ILDIFKNILIYNESD

-38 VPSSVRPGNV
+38 VPSSGRQDNV

-59 ILYRVKR
+59 ILCIVKR
-66 IFDEK
+66 FFDEK

-112 YTNLILP
+112 YTNIILP

-165 NVLGAFYNIKHA
+165 NVLGAFYNTKHA
-177 PMFSANC
+177 
-184 VSFYKRTPMF
+184 PMF

-205 NSYNSYP
+205 NSYLNSYP

-233 NYCQTHKNETRTN
+233 NYCQTQKNETRTN

-282 VTSVADDNS
+282 ATSGLSVADDNS

-301 QDTLFLAGFNTY
+301 QDALFLAGFNTY

-319 LNNAGQRRSSIDNP
+319 LNNAGQRRSCLDNP

-357 VDSTDSSISSNDDT
+357 VDSTDISISSNDDT

-387 MVTRNPMMEYITYLT
+387 MVIRNPMMEYITYLT

>member
-1 MFRQIASDFE
+1 MFRQIDSDFE
-11 ILDIFKNILVYNESD
+11 ILDIFKNILDYNESD
-26 EFTRNKTFGIYF
+26 EFTRNKTFRIYF
-38 VPSSVRPGNV
+38 APSSVRPDNT

-71 FSSTICTSAYTTSRN
+71 FSSTIYTSAYINSRN

-125 NGMSKEDFTR
+125 NDMSKEDFIR
-135 FGSSMFRFKKSNISD
+135 FGSSMFRFKKSNISN
-150 YVRKTKDNIVIVPPK
+150 YVRKTKNNIVIVPPK
-165 NVLGAFYNIKHA
+165 NVLGAFYNTKHA
-177 PMFSANC
+177 
-184 VSFYKRTPMF
+184 PMF
-194 NANCVSKNNFN
+194 NANCVSKNNSYLSYL
-205 NSYNSYP
+205 NSHP

-220 AYSYFKKTDQASN
+220 VYSYFKITDQASN

-282 VTSVADDNS
+282 ATSGLSVADDNS

-301 QDTLFLAGFNTY
+301 QDALCLAGFNTY

-319 LNNAGQRRSSIDNP
+319 LNNAGQRRSYLDNP

>member
-1 MFRQIASDFE
+1 MFRQIASDFT
-11 ILDIFKNILVYNESD
+11 ILDIFKNILIYNEAD

-38 VPSSVRPGNV
+38 VPSSVRPDNL

-66 IFDEK
+66 FFDEK
-71 FSSTICTSAYTTSRN
+71 FSSAICTSAYTTSRN
-86 LVDRKDINKYVYDKV
+86 LLDRKDINKYVYDKV

-125 NGMSKEDFTR
+125 NGMSKEDFTW
-135 FGSSMFRFKKSNISD
+135 FGSSMFRFQKSSISD
-150 YVRKTKDNIVIVPPK
+150 YVRKTKNNVVIVPPK
-165 NVLGAFYNIKHA
+165 NVLGAFYNTKHA
-177 PMFSANC
+177 PMF
-184 VSFYKRTPMF
+184 T
-194 NANCVSKNNFN
+194 NCVSKNNFN
-205 NSYNSYP
+205 NSYLNSYP
-212 NKKQILNQ
+212 NKKLILNQ

-233 NYCQTHKNETRTN
+233 NYCQTHKNETKTN

-282 VTSVADDNS
+282 VTLGLSVADDNS
-291 GCDGWSKPKI
+291 GCDGLSKPKI
-301 QDTLFLAGFNTY
+301 QDLFFARFNTY

-319 LNNAGQRRSSIDNP
+319 LNNAGQRRSCLYNP

-357 VDSTDSSISSNDDT
+357 VDSTDISLSSNDDT

>member
-1 MFRQIASDFE
+1 MFRQIVSDFE
-11 ILDIFKNILVYNESD
+11 ILDIFKNILIYNESD

-38 VPSSVRPGNV
+38 VPSSVRPYNN

-59 ILYRVKR
+59 ILCIVKKF
-66 IFDEK
+66 FDEQ

-101 FKNAIFSKLNV
+101 FKNAIYSKLNV

-150 YVRKTKDNIVIVPPK
+150 YVRKTKNNIVIVPPK
-165 NVLGAFYNIKHA
+165 NVLGAFYNTKHA
-177 PMFSANC
+177 
-184 VSFYKRTPMF
+184 PMF
-194 NANCVSKNNFN
+194 NANCVSKNKFN
-205 NSYNSYP
+205 NSYLNSYP

-282 VTSVADDNS
+282 AIPGLSVADDNS
-291 GCDGWSKPKI
+291 GYGCDGWSKPKI
-301 QDTLFLAGFNTY
+301 QDALSLARFNTY

-319 LNNAGQRRSSIDNP
+319 LNNAGQRRSCLDNP

-357 VDSTDSSISSNDDT
+357 VDSTDISISSNDDT

>member
-1 MFRQIASDFE
+1 M
-11 ILDIFKNILVYNESD
+11 
-26 EFTRNKTFGIYF
+26 
-38 VPSSVRPGNV
+38 
-48 KEVSKPVKLDR
+48 
-59 ILYRVKR
+59 
-66 IFDEK
+66 
-71 FSSTICTSAYTTSRN
+71 
-86 LVDRKDINKYVYDKV
+86 DRKDINKYVYDKV

-112 YTNLILP
+112 YTNIILP

-150 YVRKTKDNIVIVPPK
+150 YVRKTKNNIVIVPPK
-165 NVLGAFYNIKHA
+165 NVLSAFYNTKHA
-177 PMFSANC
+177 
-184 VSFYKRTPMF
+184 PMF

-205 NSYNSYP
+205 NSYLNSYP
-212 NKKQILNQ
+212 NKKQILNHT
-220 AYSYFKKTDQASN
+220 YSYFKITDQASN

-282 VTSVADDNS
+282 ATSGLLVADDNS
-291 GCDGWSKPKI
+291 GCDGWSKPEI
-301 QDTLFLAGFNTY
+301 QDALSLARFNTY

-319 LNNAGQRRSSIDNP
+319 LNNPGQRRSCLDKP

>member
-11 ILDIFKNILVYNESD
+11 ILDIFKNILDYNESD

-38 VPSSVRPGNV
+38 VPSSGRPDNN

-59 ILYRVKR
+59 ILCIVKKF
-66 IFDEK
+66 FDEK
-71 FSSTICTSAYTTSRN
+71 FSSTFICTSAYTTSRN
-86 LVDRKDINKYVYDKV
+86 LVDLKKDINKCVYDKV

-150 YVRKTKDNIVIVPPK
+150 YVRKTKNNIVIVPPK
-165 NVLGAFYNIKHA
+165 NVLNAFYNIKHA
-177 PMFSANC
+177 
-184 VSFYKRTPMF
+184 PMF

-205 NSYNSYP
+205 NSYLNSYP
-212 NKKQILNQ
+212 NKKRILNQ

-259 IPGMQILENH
+259 IPGMEILENH

-282 VTSVADDNS
+282 ATSVADDNS

-301 QDTLFLAGFNTY
+301 QDALFLAGFNTY

-319 LNNAGQRRSSIDNP
+319 LNNAGQRRSCLDNP